1 MTHPPEHYPIPAIQ
15 HTRCMLALTVSK
27 AVIDLFKPDH
37 STGKKLNEQIAK
49 INRWID
55 ECSLL
60 VREWKL
66 SAGAKRDLDRSFE
79 ALGPHFELKTL
90 DDGALFER
98 WAALVWTSVFMV
110 WDVRFTCPEFR
121 KPACWR
127 FLDQT
132 LTTLAE
138 HLWKE
143 APHSDAEG
151 SLIYEEA
158 A

>member
-15 HTRCMLALTVSK
+15 HTRCMLALTVTR

-37 STGKKLNEQIAK
+37 TTGKKLNEQIAK

-55 ECSLL
+55 ECSLP
-60 VREWKL
+60 VRERKL
-66 SAGAKRDLDRSFE
+66 SAGAKRDLDRSFD
-79 ALGPHFELKTL
+79 ALGQYLELKKL
-90 DDGALFER
+90 DDDALFER

-110 WDVRFTCPEFR
+110 WDVRHTCPEFR

-127 FLDQT
+127 YLDRT

-138 HLWKE
+138 HLLIFAPE
-143 APHSDAEG
+143 ADAAG
-151 SLIYEEA
+151 SQIYEEA

>member
-1 MTHPPEHYPIPAIQ
+1 MTYTPTYPPPAIQ
-15 HTRCMLALTVSK
+15 HTRCILALTVTRS
-27 AVIDLFKPDH
+27 VIDLFRPGPEC
-37 STGKKLNEQIAK
+37 GKKLLAQMEK
-49 INRWID
+49 IDRWIK
-55 ECSLL
+55 ECSRQ
-60 VREWKL
+60 VQGRKL

-110 WDVRFTCPEFR
+110 WDVRYTCPEFR

-143 APHSDAEG
+143 APDSDAVG
-151 SLIYEEA
+151 SQIYEEA